1 MWGVRPVG
9 SQPLSMSTRLAALG
23 SGCMGEGD
31 LQDWE
36 GLKKKKK
43 DWEGLS
49 SDPPGGSG
57 GH

>member
-43 DWEGLS
+43 RLGR
-49 SDPPGGSG
+49 PVI
-57 GH
+57 